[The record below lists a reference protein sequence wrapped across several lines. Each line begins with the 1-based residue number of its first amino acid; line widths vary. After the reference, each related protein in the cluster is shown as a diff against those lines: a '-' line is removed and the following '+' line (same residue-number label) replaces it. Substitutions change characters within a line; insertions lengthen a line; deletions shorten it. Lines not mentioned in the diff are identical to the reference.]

1 MTHMAADDF
10 HAALQVRQQEL
21 RLRLGAQVG
30 AGDPEMGSDAWLM
43 VEALCGAPTE
53 RYLPAFAASG
63 RLLAEQGGRLEVRLA
78 GIETWQRALAEA
90 VTALLADEPRLLAPA
105 QAFLGTLV
113 ARVVVTL
120 AEAYQS
126 VTLPQPPQLTEPSPP
141 AIPPPHA

>member
-10 HAALQVRQQEL
+10 HAALQARQQEL
-21 RLRLGAQVG
+21 RLRLGARVGAGG
-30 AGDPEMGSDAWLM
+30 AGDPERGSDAWLM

-90 VTALLADEPRLLAPA
+90 VTALLADEPRLLAAA
-105 QAFLGTLV
+105 QAFLGTMGPPV
-113 ARVVVTL
+113 GSTL
-120 AEAYQS
+120 AQAYQS
-126 VTLPQPPQLTEPSPP
+126 RRLRPPTELHS
-141 AIPPPHA
+141 AA

>member
-10 HAALQVRQQEL
+10 YAALQARQQEL

-78 GIETWQRALAEA
+78 GLATWQRAPAAA
-90 VTALLADEPRLLAPA
+90 VTALLAHGPQPLPAA
-105 QAFLGTLV
+105 QAPPGTLV
-113 ARVVVTL
+113 A
-120 AEAYQS
+120 S
-126 VTLPQPPQLTEPSPP
+126 
-141 AIPPPHA
+141 